1 MIAPVPDHCLLIPF
15 PCKKMLIWFI
25 LRLHYV
31 SGSHGGHVSD
41 NRDQN
46 GITMRQCRATG

>member
-1 MIAPVPDHCLLIPF
+1 MGFKNFIPF
-15 PCKKMLIWFI
+15 FDEIPLI

-31 SGSHGGHVSD
+31 HGGHVSD

-46 GITMRQCRATG
+46 GINVRQHRGTG